1 MAEAKAWQAND
12 ARSGILGPDA
22 GLITID
28 AILKQGK
35 G

>member
-1 MAEAKAWQAND
+1 MSDPKVWQANEK
-12 ARSGILGPDA
+12 RLGILGPDA
-22 GLITID
+22 GLIKID